1 MYPTGSHAYS
11 EKLVLFL
18 EHIYTSGLKK
28 SEETAA
34 KEMVVALATQKAEEL
49 RRSCGAVKSVS
60 RMLSQWAVC
69 QRPNLYLH
77 LKVQKWAPVS

>member
-1 MYPTGSHAYS
+1 VSPADERLFPAANFEFADLSKEDVPTGSHAYS

-34 KEMVVALATQKAEEL
+34 KEMVVALATQKAEVRPDRAL
-49 RRSCGAVKSVS
+49 CKAV
-60 RMLSQWAVC
+60 
-69 QRPNLYLH
+69 
-77 LKVQKWAPVS
+77 